1 MRQMPSQSI
10 PGIDLKTGQMTPEWY
25 AYFVSQMPPQMVA
38 PINGNTMRWNEYAQ
52 RWEYGM

>member
-10 PGIDLKTGQMTPEWY
+10 PVIDLKTGQMTPEWY
-25 AYFVSQMPPQMVA
+25 AYFISQVPPQMVL
-38 PINGNTMRWNEYAQ
+38 PMPGNTMRWNDYAQ